1 MNYLRDY
8 RWSDFP
14 RLAVLALLYTVL
26 AKGVLELFST
36 NGVVSIIWPP
46 SGLALAALLLWGKRY
61 WPGVFV
67 GALAGNIMAS
77 NSVGVSIGIASGNTL
92 EALTGVWLLTRI
104 DSFDSTLTHSRDYW
118 WLIMAGAASACV
130 SALIGVTTLRVTGFI
145 APSAFTQNLITW
157 WQGDL
162 LGISLATPLI
172 LVWRQVPRSLIGREL
187 LAEAIACFGLAFVFG
202 QIIFLGWFQEIIGF
216 GVKGFLMFAFVTWAA
231 VRFGRHGA
239 LFVIGMTS
247 MQALMSAALK
257 VGYFSADFD
266 QSGRLH
272 LWLYL
277 LTLTMVGIELASTLE
292 ENKAANLHILRL
304 NQLYKALSEI
314 NQAII
319 SMEKQPELF
328 PLVCRCVVE
337 FGGMDMAWIGQVHE
351 ETGLFFPV
359 ASYGLNLEYLDGIT
373 ISSRAGMQEGLGPN
387 GMAWREGKSVVV
399 NDYANDP
406 IVAPWKERSFSPEW
420 GSSAAFPI
428 TRGGRSYAVL
438 SVYHSQISAFDDK
451 AITLLEEMSKDIAF
465 ALDNF
470 DREAQ
475 RKSSE
480 ESMRLAA
487 SVYETSSEAILITD
501 ANNRIIAINPAF
513 TKITGYLE
521 EDVIGRNTNILKSGK
536 HDQAFY
542 QTMWN
547 AINSTGKWQ
556 GEIWDRRKNGEIYP
570 KWLSISTVFNKNGSV
585 QRYIALFTDIS
596 VKKQS
601 EELIW
606 QQANFDPLTGLPNRS
621 MFQDRYYQEI
631 KKSHR
636 TGLPLALLF
645 IDLDHFKEI
654 NDTLG
659 HSMGDILLQE
669 TSQRLTACVRE
680 SDTVARFGGDE
691 FTVILGELDDPG
703 TIARTSQDILQKL
716 SEPFH
721 LDHEI
726 IYISAS
732 IGIAMYPDDATNIE
746 DLLSN
751 ADQAMYQAKDAG
763 RNRFCFF
770 TQTMQKAAQARMWIA
785 NELRDALGKRQF
797 WVAYQPIVELATGN
811 IHKAEALIRWQ
822 HPSRGLISPAEFIPI
837 AESTGLIVDIGEWIF
852 REAANQV
859 KHWREMGHPNLQI
872 SVNKSPV
879 QFYRSDIG
887 RSSWIDYTQSIGLPI
902 QSIVIEITEGLLL
915 DASTT
920 VTDRLLEFRNAGI
933 QVSLDDFGTGYSSLS
948 YLKKFDIDYLKIDQ
962 SFVKNLT
969 PDSNDMALCEAIIVM
984 AHKLGIKVIA
994 EGIETAEQKNLLTV
1008 AGCDYGQGYL
1018 WSKPVPSREFEKLL
1032 WVNQK

>member
-1 MNYLRDY
+1 
-8 RWSDFP
+8 
-14 RLAVLALLYTVL
+14 VL
-26 AKGVLELFST
+26 AKGMLEFFSA
-36 NGVVSIIWPP
+36 NNVVSIIWPP
-46 SGLALAALLLWGKRY
+46 CGLALAALLLGGKKY

-67 GALAGNIMAS
+67 GAIAGNIMAGS
-77 NSVGVSIGIASGNTL
+77 SVGVSIGIATGNTF

-104 DSFDSTLTHSRDYW
+104 NSFDKSLTHSRDYW

-130 SALIGVTTLRVTGFI
+130 SALIGVATLRFAGFI
-145 APSAFTQNLITW
+145 TPSAFTQNLITW

-162 LGISLATPLI
+162 LGISLVTPLI
-172 LVWRQVPRSLIGREL
+172 LVWRQVPRSLIEGER
-187 LAEAIACFGLAFVFG
+187 LAETIACFGLAFGFG
-202 QIIFLGWFQEIIGF
+202 QIIFLGWFQETIGF
-216 GVKGFLMFAFVTWAA
+216 GVRGFLMFALVTWAA

-239 LFVIGMTS
+239 LLVIAMTS

-257 VGYFSADFD
+257 VGYFRADLD
-266 QSGRLH
+266 QSGQLH

-277 LTLTMVGIELASTLE
+277 LTLSMVGIELASTLE
-292 ENKAANLHILRL
+292 ENKAANLHIQRL

-319 SMEKQPELF
+319 RMEQQTELF
-328 PLVCRCVVE
+328 PLVCKCAVE
-337 FGGMDMAWIGQVHE
+337 FGGMDMAWIGQVNQE
-351 ETGLFFPV
+351 NSLFFPV
-359 ASYGLNLEYLDGIT
+359 ASYGLNLDYLDGIT
-373 ISSRAGMQEGLGPN
+373 ISSCAGMQEGLGPS

-399 NDYANDP
+399 NDYANNP
-406 IVAPWKERSFSPEW
+406 IVAPWRERSFNPNW

-428 TRGGRSYAVL
+428 TRGGRPYAVL
-438 SVYHSQISAFDDK
+438 SLYHLQINAFDDK
-451 AITLLEEMSKDIAF
+451 AIALLDEMSKDITF

-475 RKSSE
+475 RKSAE
-480 ESMRLAA
+480 ESMRLTA
-487 SVYETSSEAILITD
+487 SVYETCSEAILITD

-513 TKITGYLE
+513 TQITGYLK
-521 EDVIGRNTNILKSGK
+521 EDVIGQSPKVLKTGK
-536 HDQAFY
+536 QDQAFY
-542 QTMWN
+542 RAMWDT
-547 AINSTGKWQ
+547 INSTGKWQ
-556 GEIWDRRKNGEIYP
+556 GEIFGQRKNGEIYP
-570 KWLSISTVFNKNGSV
+570 KWLSISAVFNNNGSV
-585 QRYIALFTDIS
+585 HRYISLFADIS
-596 VKKQS
+596 EKKQS
-601 EELIW
+601 EVLIW
-606 QQANFDPLTGLPNRS
+606 QQANFDPLTGLPNRG

-636 TGLPLALLF
+636 TGLPLAVLF

-669 TSQRLTACVRE
+669 ATKRLTGCVRE

-691 FTVILGELDDPG
+691 FIVLLSELDDPS
-703 TIARTSQDILQKL
+703 TIARTSQDILKKL
-716 SEPFH
+716 AEPFH
-721 LDHEI
+721 LRHEN

-732 IGIAMYPDDATNIE
+732 IGIAIYPKDGANIE

-751 ADQAMYQAKDAG
+751 ADQAMYQAKDTG

-785 NELRDALGKRQF
+785 NELHDALDNRQF
-797 WVAYQPIVELATGN
+797 WVAYQPIVELATGT
-811 IHKAEALIRWQ
+811 IDKAEALIRWQ

-837 AESTGLIVDIGEWIF
+837 AESTGLIVEIGEWIF
-852 REAANQV
+852 REVANQV
-859 KHWREMGHPNLQI
+859 KHWREMGYLNLQV
-872 SVNKSPV
+872 SVNKSPA
-879 QFYRSDIG
+879 QFYRSD
-887 RSSWIDYTQSIGLPI
+887 SCLPSWFDYTQSIGLPI
-902 QSIVIEITEGLLL
+902 HSIVVEITEGLLL
-915 DASTT
+915 DASATI
-920 VTDRLLEFRNAGI
+920 TDKLLEFRNAGI

-994 EGIETAEQKNLLTV
+994 EGIETIDQKNLLTA

-1018 WSKPVPSREFEKLL
+1018 WSKPVPSREFEAFLRKIE
-1032 WVNQK
+1032 N